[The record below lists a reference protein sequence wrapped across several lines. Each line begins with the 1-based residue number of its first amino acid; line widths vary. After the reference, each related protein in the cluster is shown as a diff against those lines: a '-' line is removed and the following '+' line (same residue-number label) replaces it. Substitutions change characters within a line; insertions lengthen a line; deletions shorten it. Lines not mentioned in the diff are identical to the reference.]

1 MQVETM
7 DRTIPAP
14 PDFPVEWEK
23 PEDANGFWERELQH
37 VPKQA
42 TVLEYDLQTRLIENG
57 FNVAFEAQELPVRN
71 AYRRFNTYV
80 YQSIA
85 PISHDPVVIEELGRR
100 AQARMGETL
109 GRLLE
114 TWETEFLPEIK
125 ESIAH
130 WESFDLP
137 GTSDSGLVAHLDE
150 TIRRFERAWDI
161 HFRAVF
167 PGLMGMS
174 LFDDFYR
181 EVFGVPDAYA
191 AVRLFQG
198 LDNLSL
204 EADREL
210 YRLSRK
216 AAASP
221 AVLAALARSTPEEGI
236 AELEG
241 TSDGRA
247 FLAELGEYL
256 ERYGKRHDGY
266 ISWSEP
272 SWIENPLPV
281 LTNLRDYLGRS
292 DRDPDAEL
300 AALAAER
307 ERLVGEARRLL
318 EERPPEVR
326 GQFEFLLEAGQGG
339 TILQENHNF
348 WIDGRVNHEV
358 RQVLL
363 ESGRRLAEHGAV
375 GVRDD
380 VFHLTLDE
388 VREALGGAAALDL
401 KERVAERKDELAR
414 WAGVQAPPVLG
425 TFPPGPPPDDPVAR
439 AIFKMFGGMPK
450 EPVQANEITGMP
462 GSPGVARGT
471 ARVIGSLSEAHRLE
485 AGDVLVT
492 GTTSPP
498 WTPLFATVAAVVT
511 DTGGILSHAA
521 VVAREYMIPAVL
533 GTKRATAAIR
543 DGQLVEVDGDEGV
556 VRVLGE
562 A

>member
-1 MQVETM
+1 MQVEAM
-7 DRTIPAP
+7 GRTTPAP

-23 PEDANGFWERELQH
+23 PEDVHAFWERELQH

-42 TVLEYDLQTRLIENG
+42 TALEWDLQTRLIENG

-80 YQSIA
+80 YQCIA
-85 PISHDPVVIEELGRR
+85 PISHDPEVLEELGRR
-100 AQARMGETL
+100 AEARTGETL
-109 GRLLE
+109 ARLLE
-114 TWETEFLPEIK
+114 IWETESLPEIK
-125 ESIAH
+125 ESIAY
-130 WESFDLP
+130 WESFDLR
-137 GTSDSGLVAHLDE
+137 GAGDRELVVHLDE
-150 TIRRFERAWDI
+150 TVRRFERAWDI
-161 HFRAVF
+161 HFRTVF
-167 PGLMGMS
+167 PALMGMS

-181 EVFGVPDAYA
+181 EVFGGDDAFA
-191 AVRLFQG
+191 ALRLLQG

-221 AVLAALARSTPEEGI
+221 AVLAAFERSTPEEGV
-236 AELEG
+236 AELES
-241 TSDGRA
+241 TPDGRA
-247 FLAELGEYL
+247 FLADLGAYL

-266 ISWSEP
+266 ISWTEP

-281 LTNLRDYLGRS
+281 LTNLRDYLAQA

-307 ERLVGEARRLL
+307 ERLVAEARRLL
-318 EERPPEVR
+318 EGRPPELR
-326 GQFEFLLEAGQGG
+326 GQFEFLLKAGQEGN
-339 TILQENHNF
+339 IIQENHNF
-348 WIDGRVNHEV
+348 WIDGWVNHEV

-363 ESGRRLAEHGAV
+363 EAGRRLAAHGLTDE
-375 GVRDD
+375 RDD
-380 VFHLTLDE
+380 VFHLIVDE
-388 VREALGGAAALDL
+388 IRDALGGGAGTDL
-401 KERVAERKDELAR
+401 KQRVAERKGELAR
-414 WAGVQAPPVLG
+414 WAHVHAPPVLG

-439 AIFKMFGGMPK
+439 AVFKMFGGIPK
-450 EPVQANEITGMP
+450 EPAQANEVTGMP
-462 GSPGVARGT
+462 GSPGIARGT
-471 ARVIGSLSEAHRLE
+471 ARIIHSLAEAHRLE

-492 GTTSPP
+492 ETTSPP

-533 GTKRATAAIR
+533 GTKRATGVIR
-543 DGQLVEVDGDEGV
+543 DGQLVEVDGNEGI
-556 VRVLGE
+556 VRILGSE
-562 A
+562 